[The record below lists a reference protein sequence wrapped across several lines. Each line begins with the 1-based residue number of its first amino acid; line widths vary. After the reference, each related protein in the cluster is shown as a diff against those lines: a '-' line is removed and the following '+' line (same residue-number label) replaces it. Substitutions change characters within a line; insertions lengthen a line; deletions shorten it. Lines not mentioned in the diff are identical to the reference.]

1 MADIDEPTAGTAILD
16 TWGVAVAQ
24 KLNRMKVLTLTSD
37 ESTNSATLEDI
48 EDLSFEVVSGRYYT
62 VYLFGAY
69 NVNATNQGLQ
79 LGFDAPAGDGYLT
92 MKISGN
98 GAPNTDTRARTS
110 GAAAGSTATDSTNNR
125 EWWAWLWLQPTANG
139 IVTIQLARGGTSGA
153 PGVKILAGA
162 GGMALESGGMPPEPP
177 T

>member
-1 MADIDEPTAGTAILD
+1 MADIAEPTAGTAILD

-37 ESTNSATLEDI
+37 TSTNSATAVDI
-48 EDLSFEVVSGRYYT
+48 DDLSFSVVSGRYYT

-79 LGFDAPAGDGYLT
+79 LGLDAPAGSGYLT

-98 GAPNTDTRARTS
+98 GGPNTDTRARTS
-110 GAAAGSTATDSTNNR
+110 GAR
-125 EWWAWLWLQPTANG
+125 
-139 IVTIQLARGGTSGA
+139 
-153 PGVKILAGA
+153 
-162 GGMALESGGMPPEPP
+162 
-177 T
+177 